1 MSGAFLMNLVIQLVA
16 GAVGG
21 NVAGMLLKQYNLGPL
36 GNSIAGIVGG
46 GLGGQLLN
54 IMLTGGAMP
63 AGAAA
68 GGFDIGSILT
78 QIVGGGVGGGI
89 LMVIVGLIRQ
99 AMGGQSGRA

>member
-1 MSGAFLMNLVIQLVA
+1 MDSFLLNLVIQLVA

-21 NVAGMLLKQYNLGPL
+21 NAAGAILKQFNLGPL
-36 GNSIAGIVGG
+36 GNSIAGIIGG

-54 IMLTGGAMP
+54 MILAGSGAMP
-63 AGAAA
+63 AGAAG
-68 GGFDIGSILT
+68 GGFDVGALLT

-99 AMGGQSGRA
+99 AMGQGGRT